1 MASQFTIFWN
11 LRSLFTMM
19 IAILTDFFSQLL
31 NQLDVQTV
39 SILIVRL
46 LMYLITF
53 LLISSGLFCC
63 EANRPN
69 VEAPPG
75 LVRSFLLILHAI
87 NDGVMLRFLLL
98 YRFLTWSCDPTEGS
112 EDVVVVPSRPLKPV
126 PLNAQPRKALSTR
139 IKDVDGY
146 SRLRIHEDLNEW
158 RTYVVGSSLTQEVP
172 CYRELR
178 TCTGQRG
185 TPSILRVRKSTHD
198 ALPKHDEARLQQGE
212 RMAAILDRADPR
224 FLELADQ
231 AFWDNVEYD
240 KVHAVF
246 STLVTFRAL
255 KEDDCFD
262 SYDPNTT
269 EEVGPMGEGP
279 VEEGPMEKGSLCR
292 SAQARPSPLPLPP
305 SLKIGSKKKES
316 TKKVT
321 LQTLRRSARLARY
334 HNPLPPPAAPSSP
347 PSHAVPCGHSSAP
360 RRSTRL
366 ANKPRVNYRI

>member
-1 MASQFTIFWN
+1 MANSQFPCVLT
-11 LRSLFTMM
+11 LFSMM
-19 IAILTDFFSQLL
+19 IAILTNFFSQLP

-46 LMYLITF
+46 LQAVMYLMAF

-63 EANRPN
+63 ESNRPN

-87 NDGVMLRFLLL
+87 NDAAMLRFWLL
-98 YRFLTWSCDPTEGS
+98 YRFLTLSCDPTEGS
-112 EDVVVVPSRPLKPV
+112 EDVVVVHSRPLKPV

-139 IKDVDGY
+139 IKDANVY
-146 SRLRIHEDLNEW
+146 SRLRIHEDLNEL

-172 CYRELR
+172 CYRELS

-185 TPSILRVRKSTHD
+185 TPSILRVRKSSHD

-212 RMAAILDRADPR
+212 QVAAILDRADPK
-224 FLELADQ
+224 FLEVADQ

-240 KVHAVF
+240 KVNAVF
-246 STLVTFRAL
+246 STLVAFRAL

-262 SYDPNTT
+262 SYDPNTA
-269 EEVGPMGEGP
+269 E
-279 VEEGPMEKGSLCR
+279 EEGPTEKGTC
-292 SAQARPSPLPLPP
+292 SAQTRPSPPPPPP
-305 SLKIGSKKKES
+305 SWKIGSKKKES
-316 TKKVT
+316 TKKAT

-334 HNPLPPPAAPSSP
+334 NSPLPPPTAPSPP
-347 PSHAVPCGHSSAP
+347 PSRAVPCGHCSVP
-360 RRSTRL
+360 RRSARL
-366 ANKPRVNYRI
+366 ANKPRVNYRV